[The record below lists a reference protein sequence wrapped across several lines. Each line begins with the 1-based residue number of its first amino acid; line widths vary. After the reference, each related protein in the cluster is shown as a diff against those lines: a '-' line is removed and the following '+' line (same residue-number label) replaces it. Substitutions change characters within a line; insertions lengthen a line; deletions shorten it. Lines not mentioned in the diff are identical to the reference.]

1 VNYKT
6 SILID
11 RKKFLILRLQL
22 SKMEVAMQKFPKGLP
37 TLEELKKWNTS
48 DVPPETAW
56 IWGKDD
62 EVNIYIYLSSSN
74 LKAD

>member
-1 VNYKT
+1 
-6 SILID
+6 
-11 RKKFLILRLQL
+11 
-22 SKMEVAMQKFPKGLP
+22 MEVAMKKFPKGLP